1 MVWELKNDR
10 PIYAQLIDQIKLRII
25 SGFYRAGDRL
35 PSVRDMA
42 SEASVNPNTMQRA
55 LAELERDGLVYTQR
69 TSGRFITE
77 DTELIRQAKDSLA
90 MEQIKE
96 FFQKMNALG
105 YDTVSYTHLDV
116 YKRQRLIASILRIS
130 PSADS
135 PAPRPV
141 TSADERPIRTEA
153 TALEVVVLPIP
164 ISPVARISYPCLL
177 YTSRCV

>member
-1 MVWELKNDR
+1 MKWQFSSDA

-105 YDTVSYTHLDV
+105 YDTAQT
-116 YKRQRLIASILRIS
+116 IAL
-130 PSADS
+130 
-135 PAPRPV
+135 V
-141 TSADERPIRTEA
+141 EA
-153 TALEVVVLPIP
+153 AAKEVI
-164 ISPVARISYPCLL
+164 
-177 YTSRCV
+177 

>member
-69 TSGRFITE
+69 TTE

-105 YDTVSYTHLDV
+105 YDTAQT
-116 YKRQRLIASILRIS
+116 IAL
-130 PSADS
+130 
-135 PAPRPV
+135 V
-141 TSADERPIRTEA
+141 EA
-153 TALEVVVLPIP
+153 AAKEVI
-164 ISPVARISYPCLL
+164 
-177 YTSRCV
+177 